1 MTHFD
6 NEESLQIPLDPVQDA
21 VPRYPGVMPY
31 QQAMVKVWEKWTQF
45 GSCPRR
51 DAGASFFQLFSNF

>member
-31 QQAMVKVWEKWTQF
+31 QQAMVKVWEKLKETQ
-45 GSCPRR
+45 
-51 DAGASFFQLFSNF
+51 N